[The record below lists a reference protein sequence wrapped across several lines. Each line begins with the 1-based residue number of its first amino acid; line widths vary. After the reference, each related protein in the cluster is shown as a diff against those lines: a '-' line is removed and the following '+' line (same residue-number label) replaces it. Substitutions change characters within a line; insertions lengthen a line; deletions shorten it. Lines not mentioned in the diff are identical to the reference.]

1 MPERK
6 IIKKVC
12 MLGDSGVG
20 KTSLIK
26 KFVFDVF
33 DDQYIETIGTKIT
46 KKEILLQRPGGD
58 DIRMVL
64 MIWDILGHKSPKRV
78 PASYY
83 VGVEGVFVVSDAT
96 RRETYDELDY
106 WIETLLVMTQY
117 VPIIFLANKADLGA
131 ELQVTE
137 RDMQELAGR
146 FNAQYMFT
154 SAKTSMNVE
163 NAFVSLAM
171 QLAPKEQGSEKW
183 W

>member
-1 MPERK
+1 MVERK

-46 KKEILLQRPGGD
+46 KKEVLLQRQGSD

-83 VGVEGVFVVSDAT
+83 VGVEGVFVVCDAT

-106 WIETLLVMTQY
+106 WVETLLVMTQY
-117 VPIIFLANKADLGA
+117 VPIIFLANKADLVN
-131 ELQVTE
+131 ELQIGE
-137 RDMQELAGR
+137 REMKELATR

-154 SAKTSMNVE
+154 SAKANSNVE
-163 NAFVSLAM
+163 QAFVQLAM
-171 QLAPKEQGSEKW
+171 ALAPKDAGGDKW

>member
-1 MPERK
+1 MERK

-26 KFVFDVF
+26 RFVFDVF

-46 KKEILLQRPGGD
+46 KKEVMLTQQGGE

-83 VGVEGVFVVSDAT
+83 VGVEGVMVVCDTT
-96 RRETYDELDY
+96 RRETFDELDY
-106 WIETLLVMTQY
+106 WVETLMVMTQY
-117 VPIIFLANKADLGA
+117 VPIVFIGNKADLVS
-131 ELQVTE
+131 EQKVTE
-137 RDMQELAGR
+137 RELAALASR
-146 FNAQYMFT
+146 FNAHYFYT
-154 SAKTSMNVE
+154 SAKTGQGIE
-163 NAFVSLAM
+163 ETFRHLAVH
-171 QLAPKEQGSEKW
+171 LAPKDSPPEKW